1 MAEEAK
7 QWYIAPKD
15 FLYCMTGQKMK
26 PTFQDTKCILTC
38 EEILD
43 PNEARLPIKNKLV
56 TPKF

>member
-26 PTFQDTKCILTC
+26 PTFQDTKCTLTC

-43 PNEARLPIKNKLV
+43 PNKARLPIKNELV
-56 TPKF
+56 PPKF